1 MSGFS
6 QQRLLTIFHD
16 LLEHFG
22 PQHWWPADSALE
34 MVVGAILTQNTNWT
48 NVETAIG
55 NLKRAEALSFATLDA
70 LDEAELQALIR
81 PSGYFRQKTS
91 RLKNF
96 LRHLRLQHR
105 SDLENLLRQAPDQLR
120 GELLSLTGIGPET
133 ADSIIL
139 YAARQPSFV
148 IDAYTV
154 RLLQRLRLIDG
165 HPGYESLRSS
175 FMSNLPTDVALFNE
189 YHALIVRLCKN
200 YCTRQQPRCTLCPLR
215 PGCPT
220 GDALQ
225 HSPGPRREPLEQR
238 GNPVKSSS

>member
-6 QQRLLTIFHD
+6 QQRLLAIYHD

-22 PQHWWPADSALE
+22 PQHWWPADSPLE
-34 MVVGAILTQNTNWT
+34 MVIGAILTQNTNWN

-55 NLKRAEALSFATLDA
+55 NLKRARVLSYPALDL

-81 PSGYFRQKTS
+81 PSGYFRQKAS
-91 RLKNF
+91 RLKNL
-96 LRHLRLQHR
+96 LRHLRQHHR
-105 SDLENLLRQAPDQLR
+105 GELDSLLRQEPELLR
-120 GELLSLTGIGPET
+120 SELLSLTGIGPET
-133 ADSIIL
+133 ADSIML

-165 HPGYESLRSS
+165 HPGYECLRSG
-175 FMSNLPTDVALFNE
+175 FMNNLPADVQLFNE
-189 YHALIVRLCKN
+189 YHALIVRLCKD
-200 YCTRQQPRCTLCPLR
+200 YCTRQRPRCAPCPLR

-220 GDALQ
+220 GA
-225 HSPGPRREPLEQR
+225 
-238 GNPVKSSS
+238 